1 MENKQSI
8 YEDLL
13 IQYNGLSDLEKNAI
27 LVYKSKLFV
36 IINSIS
42 KIPEFQRLTTLEL
55 NEQLSNR
62 SECINVFND
71 YSRVLNNLNNSF
83 IKNTVFNNIRFDSFN
98 NFIEDLKEVIVI
110 LNKISFKIVLN
121 EDLVVY
127 RSILVGNNEKF
138 DFINDSPSFISTSIK
153 VDDAERFLN
162 GDSNK
167 EKHFYSIKLPKGLPV
182 IVSPFSIVR
191 KYDSVIDSIQSN
203 FDYSLMVSNRG
214 VNGQQEIIL
223 FKDLISYKEFD
234 NKLITDEFGSICIH
248 KVEIL
253 LKDNIYFDSQ

>member
-1 MENKQSI
+1 MVYLI
-8 YEDLL
+8 YK
-13 IQYNGLSDLEKNAI
+13 KNAI

-110 LNKISFKIVLN
+110 LNKI
-121 EDLVVY
+121 
-127 RSILVGNNEKF
+127 
-138 DFINDSPSFISTSIK
+138 IS
-153 VDDAERFLN
+153 
-162 GDSNK
+162 
-167 EKHFYSIKLPKGLPV
+167 
-182 IVSPFSIVR
+182 
-191 KYDSVIDSIQSN
+191 
-203 FDYSLMVSNRG
+203 
-214 VNGQQEIIL
+214 
-223 FKDLISYKEFD
+223 
-234 NKLITDEFGSICIH
+234 C
-248 KVEIL
+248 
-253 LKDNIYFDSQ
+253 

>member
-1 MENKQSI
+1 M
-8 YEDLL
+8 
-13 IQYNGLSDLEKNAI
+13 
-27 LVYKSKLFV
+27 
-36 IINSIS
+36 
-42 KIPEFQRLTTLEL
+42 
-55 NEQLSNR
+55 
-62 SECINVFND
+62 
-71 YSRVLNNLNNSF
+71 LNNLNNSF

-153 VDDAERFLN
+153 VDDTERFLN

-234 NKLITDEFGSICIH
+234 NKLNEVIMKHLIH
-248 KVEIL
+248 IFQSCL
-253 LKDNIYFDSQ
+253 LNFLIEM